1 MASPVSLVNR
11 IIALLQT
18 VTDFFTVPFAFNATE
33 ATNLLTAV
41 EVLRGSIQALPVDM
55 LKKADLL
62 RRLDHVRS
70 ILADFIA
77 GTGLLTPIE
86 VLLAVAGELE
96 VLKQKI
102 LALNLKP
109 CASTV
114 TVCLPGPF
122 STACVGN

>member
-1 MASPVSLVNR
+1 MASPVALVNR

-18 VTDFFTVPFAFNATE
+18 VTDFFVTPLAFNNAE
-33 ATNLLTAV
+33 ATNLVAALEA
-41 EVLRGSIQALPVDM
+41 LRGSLQALPLDG
-55 LKKADLL
+55 LKKAELL
-62 RRLDHVRS
+62 GRLDQAQV

-77 GTGLLTPIE
+77 GTSPLSTVE

-102 LALNLKP
+102 LALRLKP
-109 CASTV
+109 CASAV

-122 STACVGN
+122 STAWVCH